1 MEVTIWMYGIPN
13 LPWFLHLNMRLRIKI
28 GKLTIIWL
36 TIVQKRYMLKL
47 LTSLRSSLCRSTFD
61 TKKCKQE
68 WLDLQHL
75 LDSFT
80 SLLVLALCLP
90 FCQQEYIS
98 QIACWRW
105 HFQNKLHRSFE
116 TPKNSK
122 ISSTKICK
130 TLPSTLVLLSSLK
143 VQLLSQYSH
152 QLSSVVHELDFKQQN
167 YQRKDVSFPSG
178 NIWMNHDY
186 R

>member
-61 TKKCKQE
+61 TKKCKQ
-68 WLDLQHL
+68 
-75 LDSFT
+75 
-80 SLLVLALCLP
+80 VLALCLP

-130 TLPSTLVLLSSLK
+130 TLPSTLVLLSRLK